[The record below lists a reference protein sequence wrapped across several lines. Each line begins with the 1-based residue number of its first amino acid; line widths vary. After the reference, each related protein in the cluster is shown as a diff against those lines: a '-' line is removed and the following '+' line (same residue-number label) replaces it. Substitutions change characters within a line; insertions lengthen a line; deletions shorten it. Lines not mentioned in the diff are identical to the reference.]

1 MADIIRGTTPTITF
15 KFSAVSVSEIA
26 VAYLTLKQG
35 AVLVE
40 KDITAATVDA
50 EANTLSWT
58 LEQADTLKL
67 AATTARATAVCDW
80 KLVSGIRGRSSIAS
94 FTVGETGKDEV
105 I

>member
-15 KFSAVSVSEIA
+15 TFSAVEVSDIA

-40 KDITAATVDA
+40 KDIAAALIDA
-50 EANTLSWT
+50 ENNTLSWT
-58 LEQADTLKL
+58 LAQEDTLKL
-67 AATTARATAVCDW
+67 AATTVRAAAICDW
-80 KLVSGIRGRSSIAS
+80 KLASGIRGRSSIAS
-94 FTVGETGKDEV
+94 FTVSEAGKDEV